1 MRRKSKPRYL
11 SEQERNK
18 RNKWKRCQF
27 ALQLFLRSS
36 VGILFQVAIFLGFVW
51 MVVAM
56 ISLLASNVIHDFKW

>member
-1 MRRKSKPRYL
+1 MRKKSTPRYL

-36 VGILFQVAIFLGFVW
+36 VGVLLQVAIFLGFVW
-51 MVVAM
+51 MIVTI
-56 ISLLASNVIHDFKW
+56 ISLLASNVINDFK